1 MSMLTQCP
9 HCQSVFRLNASALAV
24 ARGFVTC
31 GDCGQVFFSLD
42 RLADE
47 PHQAEP
53 AALPPQKSELP
64 RVLMHPVPET
74 EVLESL
80 SPAPAMTNE
89 QALDELP
96 LADVPPVLRPDLSRR
111 QQRAAARRA
120 RRWARVSALLLL
132 LFAAQVL
139 WQARL
144 PLMQAYP
151 VVTPW
156 VQRFCAAAGC
166 AARVTLPPAQIDLLA
181 RDVREHPQ
189 YAGALLVN
197 ATLVNRES
205 QAAPYPVLQLAFLDR
220 NGEAV
225 GVRRFLPRDYL
236 DASVD
241 PAQGM
246 PPSRPVQILL
256 ELQDPG
262 ARAAGFE
269 FNLR

>member
-24 ARGFVTC
+24 ARGFVAC
-31 GDCGQVFFSLD
+31 GDCGQVFFGLD
-42 RLADE
+42 RVADE
-47 PHQAEP
+47 PRQHEP
-53 AALPPQKSELP
+53 APLPPQKSELP

-74 EVLESL
+74 DVLESL

-89 QALDELP
+89 QALEELP

-111 QQRAAARRA
+111 KQRAAARRA
-120 RRWARVSALLLL
+120 RRWARVSTLLLV

-144 PLMQAYP
+144 PLMQTFPAI
-151 VVTPW
+151 TPW
-156 VQRFCAAAGC
+156 VQRFCASAGC
-166 AARVTLPPAQIDLLA
+166 AARVATPPARIDLLA

-197 ATLVNRES
+197 ATLVNRET
-205 QAAPYPVLQLAFLDR
+205 QAAAYPVLQLAFVDR
-220 NGEAV
+220 NGAV
-225 GVRRFLPRDYL
+225 IGLRRFLPRDYL
-236 DASVD
+236 EASVD

-246 PPSRPVQILL
+246 RPARPVQILL

-262 ARAAGFE
+262 TRAAGFE
-269 FNLR
+269 FSLR

>member
-9 HCQSVFRLNASALAV
+9 HCQSVFRLHASALAV

-31 GDCGQVFFSLD
+31 GDCDKVFFSLE

-47 PHQAEP
+47 PGKAEP
-53 AALPPQKSELP
+53 LDLPAQKSELP

-74 EVLESL
+74 EVLDGL
-80 SPAPAMTNE
+80 SPAPVMTAT
-89 QALDELP
+89 QDLDELP

-111 QQRAAARRA
+111 QQRARARRS
-120 RRWARVSALLLL
+120 RRWARVSTLLLL
-132 LFAAQVL
+132 LLATQLL

-151 VVTPW
+151 VITPW

-166 AARVTLPPAQIDLLA
+166 AARVATPPAQIDLLA

-197 ATLVNRES
+197 ATLFNREK
-205 QAAPYPVLQLAFLDR
+205 QPAPYPVLQLAFLDR

-236 DASVD
+236 DASID

-246 PPSRPVQILL
+246 PPARPVQILL

-262 ARAAGFE
+262 PRAAGFE
-269 FNLR
+269 FSLR